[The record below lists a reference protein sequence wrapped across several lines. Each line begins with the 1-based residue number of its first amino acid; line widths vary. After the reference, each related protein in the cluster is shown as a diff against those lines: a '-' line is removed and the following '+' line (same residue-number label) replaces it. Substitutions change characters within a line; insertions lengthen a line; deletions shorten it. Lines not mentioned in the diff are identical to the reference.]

1 MWRDRFALRYD
12 MPDKK
17 RGREISM
24 LYMLRSKLLHKS
36 ANFYIGQENREIR
49 CMEIIRDLVVGEWAR
64 LIRTS
69 NVVLTFSRIIC
80 KPTHRTKSE
89 IFLQQP

>member
-1 MWRDRFALRYD
+1 MWRDRYALRYD

-24 LYMLRSKLLHKS
+24 LYMLRSKLLQKS

-49 CMEIIRDLVVGEWAR
+49 CMEIIRDLVVGE
-64 LIRTS
+64 
-69 NVVLTFSRIIC
+69 
-80 KPTHRTKSE
+80 
-89 IFLQQP
+89 